1 MLPIRDLNPSRT
13 YPVVNNLIIG
23 ICVLVFLVELGQD
36 DFERFI
42 YLYGLVPARYTV
54 PEISVYF
61 SLGSQVFSFF
71 SFMFLHGGFWHIIS
85 NMWVLYI
92 FGDNVED
99 TLGHGRYALFYILCG
114 LASGLV
120 HIMTNYYSQMPVVGA
135 SGAIAGVM
143 GAYFVLFPGARV
155 LTLVPLFIIP
165 FFFEIPAYFFLG
177 IWFFIQLLNATGPA
191 GSIGGV
197 AWWAHVG
204 GFLSGIFLLKMFN
217 VTPVKERPAERE
229 GITARRKTPRIQ
241 VVHPSGPAEDPNLY
255 GEIAITPLEGLTG
268 TTKTVNVPWGF
279 HSRLYR
285 VVVPPGTKPGS
296 TLRLKGLGRILP
308 DGTRG
313 DLYLKV
319 NFI

>member
-54 PEISVYF
+54 PEISAYF

-313 DLYLKV
+313 DLYLRV

>member
-313 DLYLKV
+313 DLYLRV